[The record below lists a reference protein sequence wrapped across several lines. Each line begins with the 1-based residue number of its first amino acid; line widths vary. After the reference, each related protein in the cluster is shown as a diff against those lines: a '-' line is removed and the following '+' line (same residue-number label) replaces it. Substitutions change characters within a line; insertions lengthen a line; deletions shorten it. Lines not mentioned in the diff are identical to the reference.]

1 MAKKRLTVAKT
12 FKKIDNLRKLKEE
25 IKQQMSAIGSTVV
38 RGKSV
43 SQMDNNYILY
53 NIATF
58 KTMLKEAADMF
69 PEGDKRASLIADTVG
84 EDVELQLQ
92 TMREYLRL
100 RIKDQDVVDRLDKLE
115 NYLDNIPSEEKKA
128 YRLEQAAEKVDERDL
143 VEDNN

>member
-12 FKKIDNLRKLKEE
+12 FKKIANLRKLKEE